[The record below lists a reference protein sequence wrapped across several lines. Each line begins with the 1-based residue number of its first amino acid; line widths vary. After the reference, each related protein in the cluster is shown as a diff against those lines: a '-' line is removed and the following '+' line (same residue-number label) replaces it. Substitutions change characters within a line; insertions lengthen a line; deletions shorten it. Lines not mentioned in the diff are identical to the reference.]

1 MSGHN
6 SKCFLEILHCS
17 GCQAHRITSK
27 RDYCTF
33 GSLCLAGHVL
43 LETILMVT
51 IIALMSQ
58 KSYKPDNKNK
68 LTEKVGIA

>member
-1 MSGHN
+1 MLS
-6 SKCFLEILHCS
+6 
-17 GCQAHRITSK
+17 
-27 RDYCTF
+27 
-33 GSLCLAGHVL
+33 GHVL

-68 LTEKVGIA
+68 LTEKVGKPC